1 LRVNILA
8 GFPAGR
14 RDNNYKA
21 IKGDSMSE
29 PSAAIDQV
37 REIPLE
43 FRGSGGEYFRIWI
56 VNLLLTIV
64 TLGIYSA
71 WAKVRRLRYFYG
83 STELDGSSFE
93 YHGTP
98 IAILKGRLIAVAAYA
113 VIAILGQLSPVT
125 AILFAP
131 LVIFG
136 VPWIIMRARLFQMRM
151 SSWRGLRFNFHGNY
165 SGALGAFVGWPILAV
180 LTIGILWPLAL
191 WKQVKYLL
199 GNTAYGTQ
207 RFGFLSTSGTFY
219 RFCLIALAI
228 VVGAIVAVAILAAVI
243 FGVSGIGQQLFGAG
257 NNPQD
262 LVRVMFSAAV
272 LQLLFLYAVAYML
285 VSAYFR
291 ANMLNASIGGVVVGP
306 HRLYSRLK
314 VAPLMWILLTNL
326 VGMIVTLGL
335 FYPWAKVRTVR
346 YQLANT
352 GVTATGDLGQFVTAA
367 KEGTSALGEEVSEVF
382 DIDFGF

>member
-1 LRVNILA
+1 
-8 GFPAGR
+8 
-14 RDNNYKA
+14 
-21 IKGDSMSE
+21 MTE
-29 PSAAIDQV
+29 PTAATDQV

-64 TLGIYSA
+64 TIGIYSA

-83 STELDGSSFE
+83 STALDGSSFE

-98 IAILKGRLIAVAAYA
+98 IAILKGRAIAVVAYA
-113 VIAILGQLSPVT
+113 VIALLGQLSPLT
-125 AILFAP
+125 AVLFAP
-131 LVIFG
+131 LFIFG

-165 SGALGAFVGWPILAV
+165 GGSLGAFVGWPILAV
-180 LTIGILWPLAL
+180 LTIGILWPMAL
-191 WKQVKYLL
+191 WKQVRYLL
-199 GNTAYGTQ
+199 GNGAYGTQ
-207 RFGFLSTSGTFY
+207 RFEFLSTLGTFY
-219 RFCLIALAI
+219 RFCLITAAI
-228 VVGAIVAVAILAAVI
+228 AVGAVVGVGILAAVLV
-243 FGVSGIGQQLFGAG
+243 GVGGIGQQLFGAG
-257 NNPQD
+257 SNPQD
-262 LVRVMFSAAV
+262 VLAVVFSAAA
-272 LQLLFLYAVAYML
+272 LQLLFLYAVAFML
-285 VSAYFR
+285 ISAYFR
-291 ANMLNASIGGVVVGP
+291 ANMLNASIGGVAIGP

-346 YQLANT
+346 YQLDHT
-352 GVTATGDLGQFVTAA
+352 GVIAAGDLSQFVATANQ
-367 KEGTSALGEEVSEVF
+367 GTSALGEEVSEVF